1 VNINAAFPSQY
12 LKASDLGTR
21 TVEVI
26 IAHVAIEPVGQDK
39 QQKPVLY
46 FEGKQKGMVLNRI
59 NSKKI
64 AELAGTVETDEWT
77 GVKVALFAT
86 TTEYAGDT
94 VECLRIKAPL
104 PVRANGVRPVQSV
117 RVVARPAPD
126 VPVDIEPAF
135 DGSGVNADD
144 IPF

>member
-1 VNINAAFPSQY
+1 MNINAAFPSQY

-21 TVEVI
+21 TVEVV

-64 AELAGTVETDEWT
+64 AELASTVETDDWT
-77 GVKVALFAT
+77 GVRVALYAT
-86 TTEYAGDT
+86 TTEFAGDT

-104 PVRANGVRPVQSV
+104 PIRASGPRVVQPV
-117 RVVARPAPD
+117 RVVAQLAHE
-126 VPVDIEPAF
+126 VPVELQPDF
-135 DGSGVNADD
+135 DGGGINAED